1 MAGSLP
7 EALLREALAIR
18 RIEGSTRERFDQEL
32 VSKDSLKNP
41 NAVGECRGM
50 SPVIGASGS
59 RGWSSVRRL
68 FTSHFGCRGERPL
81 DIRMD
86 CRYPKRVK
94 KLYHG
99 RFRVEVLEARV
110 VPSSVA
116 ITFDPAGTFVK
127 DKGTIDGETF
137 IQVKTKGG
145 GSTDF
150 GVPGVGGGVG
160 GGGNN
165 SGKAIVF
172 ATDLDEDGVVDP
184 NEVTGIALGD
194 ELKVTIYGSV
204 HGDIV
209 TNLTKSELSGDAKDG
224 SLLETHSIEQLDV
237 RGSVFGDIIAGR
249 SINRVSIDGSVEN
262 IYSGPAASGVSFR
275 FWGPDGPSVALQEFT
290 LSNNTKGG
298 SLRDIEIGMGVVG
311 IYASDGGPGGN
322 GGSIRGLSI
331 ESDPD
336 GVIIQSGR
344 GGSDVQRSGGD
355 GGDFDKVE
363 VNSGGPVTLI
373 AGDGGDSERDGGA
386 GGNGGNLFSVVVNS
400 DAAVI
405 LTAGEGGDVT
415 GANSNGGWG
424 GAIEKAGVTAENL
437 TLRAGHAGDGSKT
450 GGEGGSVIRLK
461 GSIGG
466 EASFFAGHGGNS
478 DGEAGLGGS
487 VAGLKL
493 TPSDPDALVRAIV
506 AGNGGSGFVTNGEGG
521 SVSGVK
527 FAGDLGDF
535 LQSYGVAGMG
545 GIFAGRAGLNPNG
558 EPADNGDVTGI
569 KVDRIAA
576 IVAGSDL
583 TELFPRA
590 VNSIQGIKAT
600 AIGAN
605 FDTSG
610 DDEPA
615 FDFLESVNINVLF
628 DVGEIVVDGP
638 VLAHKAG
645 KLGVTPLFLFV
656 LSTNL
661 QIGTLDPQ

>member
-1 MAGSLP
+1 MK
-7 EALLREALAIR
+7 E
-18 RIEGSTRERFDQEL
+18 
-32 VSKDSLKNP
+32 
-41 NAVGECRGM
+41 
-50 SPVIGASGS
+50 
-59 RGWSSVRRL
+59 
-68 FTSHFGCRGERPL
+68 SHR
-81 DIRMD
+81 
-86 CRYPKRVK
+86 
-94 KLYHG
+94 G
-99 RFRVEVLEARV
+99 RFQVEVLEARV

-127 DKGTIDGETF
+127 DIGTIDGEKF
-137 IQVKTKGG
+137 IQVKTQGG

-150 GVPGVGGGVG
+150 GVPGTG
-160 GGGNN
+160 GGGDN

-172 ATDLDEDGVVDP
+172 ATDLDGDGVVDP

-194 ELKVTIYGSV
+194 ELKVIIYGSV

-262 IYSGPAASGVSFR
+262 IYSGTAASGASFQ
-275 FWGPDGPSVALQEFT
+275 FWGPGGPSVALQEFT
-290 LSNNTKGG
+290 LNDNTKGG
-298 SLRDIEIGMGVVG
+298 SLRDIEIGLGIVG
-311 IYASDGGPGGN
+311 IYASDGSPSGN
-322 GGSIRGLSI
+322 GGNIRDLVI
-331 ESDPD
+331 ENDPD
-336 GVIIQSGR
+336 GVIIRSGR
-344 GGSDVQRSGGD
+344 GGSDIQRSGGY
-355 GGDFDKVE
+355 GGDIDKVE
-363 VNSGGPVTLI
+363 INSGGPVTLI

-386 GGNGGNLFSVVVNS
+386 GGNGGNLFSVVVNA
-400 DAAVI
+400 DGAVI
-405 LTAGEGGDVT
+405 LTAGKGGDVT
-415 GANSNGGWG
+415 GLNSNGGWG
-424 GAIEKAGVTAENL
+424 GAIEKAGVTAEDL

-450 GGEGGSVIRLK
+450 GGLGGSVLGLK

-487 VAGLKL
+487 VSGLRL
-493 TPSDPDALVRAIV
+493 GATDSGAFVRAIV

-521 SVSGVK
+521 SVTGVK

-545 GIFAGRAGLNPNG
+545 GIFAGRAGLNLNG
-558 EPADNGDVTGI
+558 EAADNGDVTGI

-583 TELFPRA
+583 TDLFPKA
-590 VNSIQGIKAT
+590 VNSLSGIKAT

-605 FDTSG
+605 FDTAG

-615 FDFLESVNINVLF
+615 FDFLESVNINALF
-628 DVGEIVVDGP
+628 DVGETAVDGL

-656 LSTNL
+656 LSTNV
-661 QIGTLDPQ
+661 QIGTHDPQ